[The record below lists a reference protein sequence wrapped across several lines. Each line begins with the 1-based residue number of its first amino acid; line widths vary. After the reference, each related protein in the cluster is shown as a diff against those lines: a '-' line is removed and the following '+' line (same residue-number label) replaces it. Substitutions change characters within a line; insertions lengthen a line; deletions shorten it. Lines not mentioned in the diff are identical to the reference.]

1 MLIVWDSISATP
13 VRTFLNPHPNGI
25 MCLDLSMDN
34 QYLVTLGKDQPQT
47 IALWDWT
54 NEKEEGPIVSLQFK
68 YVEQFL
74 PQHWVKFNPNDPS
87 ELATNGSQRVVFLN
101 WEKGVSQ
108 FQYYAPRIPLKEMS
122 NNKKESKVELTK
134 TVFIP
139 NQETA
144 VTATNNGM
152 ILVWDRSLIIEGLGE
167 QNEKRVI
174 KTVPLNNQG
183 KPINILTTHLNYLVC
198 GNYEGTIRFYDFNF
212 KIAAWFEECHFSNV
226 KSISFSNTEPKM
238 CSEEGF

>member
-167 QNEKRVI
+167 
-174 KTVPLNNQG
+174 
-183 KPINILTTHLNYLVC
+183 
-198 GNYEGTIRFYDFNF
+198 
-212 KIAAWFEECHFSNV
+212 
-226 KSISFSNTEPKM
+226 
-238 CSEEGF
+238 